1 MAPQNEKSSL
11 KRSRVSTDND
21 SQDLKKQRRSQ
32 RTTAQDQSQTTPVN
46 QSYLPTP
53 LTQQNSTTTDVTKEI
68 TASPGD
74 SSQVRCQTPLNSD
87 SLQTCSSPPGDTQA
101 QSQFVYPPRAF
112 ADEVEDE
119 AAEGVW
125 GYLIPLDEKVRRP
138 LVLRKRD
145 SCEGHADV
153 KSKGKTGKATRRQ
166 DKSSEDKQAKSHPPG
181 GYLIGRHP
189 ECDLVINVPTISNR
203 HFLIF
208 PENRKGGSVAIME
221 DLSSNGTFIND
232 AIVGRNKHREL
243 EDGDE
248 VTILDEARFVFR
260 YPRTRETSGFRQQYR
275 LLQQLGKG
283 HFATVYL
290 CAERSTGTQYAVK
303 VFEKRPGDSQKSQVD
318 ALQQEIGLLMGV
330 SHPNL
335 LCLKDT
341 FDESDGVYLVLE
353 LAPEGELFN
362 LIVSKQ
368 KFSETETR
376 HIFVQ
381 LFEGLKYLHDRGVVH
396 RDIKPENILVADKE
410 LTVKLGDF
418 GLAKIIGED
427 SFTTTLCGTPSYVAP
442 EILQDSR
449 RRRYTKAVDIWS
461 LGVVLYICLCG
472 FPPFSDEL
480 YTAESPYTLAQQ
492 IKMGRF
498 DYPSPYWDSV
508 GDPAL
513 DLIDK
518 MLTVDVDKR
527 ITVDEC
533 LEHPWLTG
541 KYPSVSDSTDG
552 LTGALGKLDFSKRK
566 IARERTLLSSVNYV
580 HFSEHVEEGAIP
592 IKVFHKNNA
601 GKRVHNRPAKAQ
613 KREVSPDENS
623 APYDFVNLGERGD
636 PVLFKEDPVTVI
648 LDSVCERCSGSS
660 PWMLSTVALLSILV
674 VSVIVNVLRQLLFKN
689 YKEPPLVFHWFPFI
703 GSTISYGMDP
713 YRFFFNCRE
722 KYGDIFTFVLLGKK
736 TTVYLGTKGNDF
748 ILNGKLRDVCA
759 EEVYSPLTTPVF
771 GRHVVYD
778 CPNAKLMEQK
788 KFVKFGLTSDAL
800 RSYVRLIT
808 EEVEDFV
815 QNSSALQGSNGVF
828 DVCKTIAE
836 ITIYTASRSLQG
848 KEVRSRFN
856 STFAE
861 LYHDLDMGFAPIN
874 FMLPWAPLPHNRKRD
889 AAQKRM
895 TETYMEIIKERRKAG
910 SKKDSEDM
918 VWNLMSC
925 VYKDGTPVPDE
936 EIAHMMIA
944 LLMAGQHSSSS
955 TAAWIVLHLAASP
968 EITEELYQE
977 QIRILGH
984 DMPPLTYENL
994 QKLDLHAKVI
1004 KETLRIHAP
1013 IHSIIRA
1020 VKNPMPV
1027 EGTPYVIPTSHNVL
1041 SSPGVTARSEEHF
1054 PDPLEW
1060 KPHRWDEAIAVSSE
1074 DEEKVDY
1081 GYGLVTK
1088 GTNSPYLPF
1097 GAGRH
1102 RCIGEQFA
1110 YVQLGAITAALVR
1123 LFKFSNLP
1131 GVQTLPE
1138 TDYSSL
1144 FSKPLGNSVIQF
1156 EKREPVTK
1164 A

>member
-1 MAPQNEKSSL
+1 MVPRTEKSSL
-11 KRSRVSTDND
+11 KRGR
-21 SQDLKKQRRSQ
+21 KKPRRSQ
-32 RTTAQDQSQTTPVN
+32 RINSQQQSETPVN
-46 QSYLPTP
+46 HSYLPTP
-53 LTQQNSTTTDVTKEI
+53 LTHHDSTATDIRKEVTA
-68 TASPGD
+68 TPPSQARLRSP
-74 SSQVRCQTPLNSD
+74 SNSD
-87 SLQTCSSPPGDTQA
+87 SYQQLSSPPGDTQA
-101 QSQFVYPPRAF
+101 LSQFVYPPRAF

-125 GYLIPLDEKVRRP
+125 GYLIPLDDKVRDA
-138 LVLRKRD
+138 LVFRKRD
-145 SCEGHADV
+145 GCEDGTPPNSKP
-153 KSKGKTGKATRRQ
+153 KSKKGSQNTSKDSVVKQPSNRR
-166 DKSSEDKQAKSHPPG
+166 PG
-181 GYLIGRHP
+181 GYLVGRHP
-189 ECDLVINVPTISNR
+189 ECDLVLHIPTVSNR
-203 HFLIF
+203 HFLVF
-208 PENRKGGSVAIME
+208 PENKRGDTVAILE

-248 VTILDEARFVFR
+248 VTILDEVRFVFR
-260 YPRTRETSGFRQQYR
+260 HPRTKNINGFRQQYR
-275 LLQQLGKG
+275 VLQQLGKG

-290 CAERSTGTQYAVK
+290 CVQRATGTQYAVK
-303 VFEKRPGDSQKSQVD
+303 MFEKRAGDSQKSQNES
-318 ALQQEIGLLMGV
+318 LMQEIGLLMSV
-330 SHPNL
+330 SHRNL

-341 FDESDGVYLVLE
+341 FDENDGVYLVLE

-362 LIVSKQ
+362 MIISKQ
-368 KFSETETR
+368 RFTENENR
-376 HIFVQ
+376 HIFLQ
-381 LFEGLKYLHDRGVVH
+381 IFDGLKYLHDRGIVH
-396 RDIKPENILVADKE
+396 RDIKPENILIADKK
-410 LTVKLGDF
+410 LSVKLGDF

-442 EILQDSR
+442 EILQETR
-449 RRRYTKAVDIWS
+449 CRKYTKAVDIWS

-480 YTAESPYTLAQQ
+480 YTAENPYTLAQQ
-492 IKMGRF
+492 IKLGRF

-513 DLIDK
+513 DLIDR

-541 KYPSVSDSTDG
+541 KHPNVADSTDG

-566 IARERTLLSSVNYV
+566 IARERTFLSSINDV
-580 HFSEHVEEGAIP
+580 HFSQQNTGSGAP
-592 IKVFHKNNA
+592 VQVFQKNAA
-601 GKRVHNRPAKAQ
+601 GQRMNNRKTTRQ
-613 KREVSPDENS
+613 HENS
-623 APYDFVNLGERGD
+623 PNHDSGPQDFVNLGERGD
-636 PVLFKEDPVTVI
+636 PN
-648 LDSVCERCSGSS
+648 VCERCSE
-660 PWMLSTVALLSILV
+660 LSIWALSAFGLFSFLV
-674 VSVIVNVLRQLLFKN
+674 VAVIVNVLRQILFKN
-689 YKEPPLVFHWFPFI
+689 PNEPPVVFHWFPLV
-703 GSTISYGMDP
+703 GSTISYGIDP
-713 YRFFFNCRE
+713 YRFFFDCRA
-722 KYGDIFTFVLLGKK
+722 KYGDIFTFILLGKK

-748 ILNGKLRDVCA
+748 ILNGKLKDVCA

-788 KFVKFGLTSDAL
+788 KFVKYGLTTEAL

-808 EEVEDFV
+808 AEVEDFAQKSPV
-815 QNSSALQGSNGVF
+815 FQGAQGTF
-828 DVCKTIAE
+828 DVSRTIAE

-848 KEVRSRFN
+848 KEVRDRFD

-874 FMLPWAPLPHNRKRD
+874 FMLPYAPLPHNRKRD
-889 AAQKRM
+889 AAQRKMAR
-895 TETYMEIIKERRKAG
+895 TYMEIIKERRKSG
-910 SKKDSEDM
+910 EKKDSEDM

-925 VYKDGTPVPDE
+925 VYKNGTPLPDE

-955 TAAWIVLHLAASP
+955 TLSWILLRLSRHP
-968 EITEELYQE
+968 EIAEELYQE
-977 QIRILGH
+977 QLEILGP
-984 DMPPLTYENL
+984 DMSLTYENMQNL
-994 QKLDLHAKVI
+994 ELHSKVI

-1020 VKNPMPV
+1020 VKSPMPV
-1027 EGTPYVIPTSHNVL
+1027 PGTSYVIPTSHNVL
-1041 SSPGVTARSEEHF
+1041 SSPGVTARTDDFF
-1054 PDPLEW
+1054 PSPLKW
-1060 KPHRWDEAIAVSSE
+1060 DPHRWDGNSVASTSE
-1074 DEEKVDY
+1074 DEEKIDY

-1110 YVQLGAITAALVR
+1110 YVQLTAITVALVR
-1123 LFKFSNLP
+1123 LFKLRTPSDVDAQF
-1131 GVQTLPE
+1131 VPE

-1144 FSKPLGNSVIQF
+1144 FSRPAGKSFVQY
-1156 EKREPVTK
+1156 EKRGSDTK
-1164 A
+1164 E